1 MPTQNE
7 TNVVVSDPVLTYLK
21 DPTKICTYRLEQL
34 KYDDLYK
41 CIEYDPLDDVE
52 GIYDNY
58 CLIQQILTSTS
69 FKLKAVC
76 EIWSDATTGLSD
88 DEIELIQIGVNYEI
102 WEALLQLLKLGA
114 FYLPALGHGKYN
126 LSHLKNML
134 HRYVQQANYAYPA
147 RFGICGE
154 RKFAH
159 VLSND
164 ERDAIDS
171 GKFLMFEITT
181 TLADIIAE
189 TEYTEKDIR
198 DRIKSQRQSPTIHPG
213 FSKIRQIYQTIDW
226 VFDYLPTHQIMEEST
241 HVVQEVI
248 LILLETMFV
257 WHSSTIFGLLKDDQL
272 LHGEYVKAKNIAFEH
287 VTTLPYFAWRENQLI
302 SIINPTLTTAP
313 RIC

>member
-7 TNVVVSDPVLTYLK
+7 TNVVVSDQVLTYLK

-52 GIYDNY
+52 GIYDIY
-58 CLIQQILTSTS
+58 RLIQQILTSSS

-76 EIWSDATTGLSD
+76 EIWADATTALND

-102 WEALLQLLKLGA
+102 WEALLQLLKLGT
-114 FYLPALGHGKYN
+114 FYLPALGHGNYN

-134 HRYVQQANYAYPA
+134 HRYVQQANYARPN

-154 RKFAH
+154 RKFTH

-164 ERDAIDS
+164 ERVAIDN
-171 GKFLMFEITT
+171 GKFLKFEITT
-181 TLADIIAE
+181 TLSDIIAE

-198 DRIKSQRQSPTIHPG
+198 DRIKSQRQSPTIHTG
-213 FSKIRQIYQTIDW
+213 FGKIRQVYQTIDW
-226 VFDYLPTHQIMEEST
+226 VFDYLPAHQIMEEST

-248 LILLETMFV
+248 LILLETMFT
-257 WHSSTIFGLLKDDQL
+257 WDNSTIFGLLKDDQL
-272 LHGEYVKAKNIAFEH
+272 LHGLYMVAKSTSVKN

-302 SIINPTLTTAP
+302 SIIDPSLTTAP